1 MEPTFFQRAL
11 TAVGWGLITMLTAVP
26 VTQVQA
32 QAPFQWQLVKH
43 EGRDYIPL
51 ANIAQFYQFQGNL
64 RAVDRRYN
72 LSGNRATLELTGG
85 DGREIYV
92 NGIKLW
98 LSFPVIHQ
106 GDQVLISRFDLAK
119 TLDPVLRPTVI
130 PEVKPFRTVV
140 LDAGHGG
147 ADRGAK
153 SATGFEKDYTLDV
166 TMKVKKRLEAA
177 GLKVR
182 LTREDDTFIPL
193 EQRAE
198 RANQES
204 EAILVS
210 IHFNHTSGANVE
222 NANGMEVFA
231 MTPRGAAS
239 TGDTTPMLDV
249 LKELPANPVDNASLA
264 LATAVHHS
272 LLGHIPNTDRGVKR
286 ARFVVLK
293 LSKLPS
299 VLIEGGFLSHPNEG
313 QRINEEAWRN
323 RLAESIATGIKAY
336 HQLAEKKQTPRLLAD
351 YRMEQLPTAGRIV
364 DPDAVART
372 GPGVLPTANVIA
384 TDASSGP
391 AAAGAAPGAP
401 SPNPAPPAAA
411 KPSPAPATTPAAK
424 GGIGTSL

>member
-1 MEPTFFQRAL
+1 MA
-11 TAVGWGLITMLTAVP
+11 AGLGLLWLGTVP
-26 VTQVQA
+26 AVQA
-32 QAPFQWQLVKH
+32 QSAFKWQLVKH
-43 EGRDYIPL
+43 DGRDYIPL
-51 ANIAQFYQFQGNL
+51 ENIAQFYQFQGNL
-64 RAVDRRYN
+64 KAVDHRYN
-72 LSGNRATLELTGG
+72 LAGNRATLELTGG

-98 LSFPVIHQ
+98 LSFPVVHQ
-106 GDQVLISRFDLAK
+106 GDQALISRFDLAK
-119 TLDPVLRPTVI
+119 TLDPALRPTVI

-147 ADRGAK
+147 ADRGAR

-166 TMKVKKRLEAA
+166 TLKIKKRLEAA

-182 LTREDDTFIPL
+182 LTRDDDTFIPL

-204 EAILVS
+204 EAIFVS
-210 IHFNHTSGANVE
+210 VHFNHTDGANAG
-222 NANGMEVFA
+222 NANGLEVFA

-239 TGDTTPMLDV
+239 TGDTVPMLDV
-249 LKELPANPVDNASLA
+249 LKDLPANPVDNASLA

-293 LSKLPS
+293 LCKLPS
-299 VLIEGGFLSHPNEG
+299 VLIEGGFLSNPNEG
-313 QRINEEAWRN
+313 QRINDDAWRN
-323 RLAESIATGIKAY
+323 RLADSIATGIKAY
-336 HQLAEKKQTPRLLAD
+336 QLLAEKKEPPRLLAD

-372 GPGVLPTANVIA
+372 GPGVLPTSNVM
-384 TDASSGP
+384 S
-391 AAAGAAPGAP
+391 AGTSTGV
-401 SPNPAPPAAA
+401 SMQPAPPEAPAAPAAPA
-411 KPSPAPATTPAAK
+411 KPSPSPAAVAPAKAELGTP
-424 GGIGTSL
+424 L